1 MKEMWDQRY
10 SSREYIYGKEPND
23 RFRRLIDGLPPG
35 RVLLP
40 GEGEGRNAVYAARR
54 GWDVTALDQSAE
66 GRCKALALAEE
77 AGVVIRYEVGDLL
90 TMPLP
95 PGPFDLISLIF
106 VHFSPEARLE
116 VHKRLSNLLSPLG
129 VFHLLAFRPEQLA
142 LGTGGPR
149 EAGLLYSEEAI
160 RKDFPGMAD
169 VKIQRIDDHFDEG
182 AYHHG
187 PYAAIEMIA
196 RR

>member
-10 SSREYIYGKEPND
+10 SSPEYIYGREPNN
-23 RFRRLIDGLPPG
+23 RYRMLIDSLPAG
-35 RVLLP
+35 RILLP

-54 GWDVTALDQSAE
+54 GWEVTALDQSAE

-95 PGPFDLISLIF
+95 SGTFDLISLIF
-106 VHFSPEARLE
+106 VHFPPEARLE
-116 VHKRLSNLLSPLG
+116 VHKRLSNLLSPRG

-142 LGTGGPR
+142 LGTGGPKNLD
-149 EAGLLYSEEAI
+149 LLYSEKEL
-160 RKDFPGMAD
+160 RQDFAELGQ
-169 VKIQRIDDHFDEG
+169 VNLSLLDDHFDEG
-182 AYHHG
+182 SYHRG

-196 RR
+196 RW